1 MNTRF
6 LLLELRRA
14 VRNGRYLIFT
24 VVLPT
29 VMMLL
34 FVNLYG
40 GAGEKFPNG
49 LPVVTSLMMNMALF
63 GVMSG
68 PLATGAR
75 IAVERGSGW
84 QRQLRL
90 TPLSSTGYVLTKG
103 ALGMLVALPAILL
116 VSLVGAVVEGVR
128 LEPGQWAAVLLT
140 LWLGA
145 VPFVLIGIVIGLL
158 ASPDGMQAITAASS
172 MLFGLLGGIWI
183 PADVAPGWLRTVM
196 EVLPT
201 YWVKQLAQAPVV
213 PVDDVGRALLV
224 VGAWV
229 LVLGFVAARRFR
241 TGRS

>member
-6 LLLELRRA
+6 LMLELLRA

-40 GAGEKFPNG
+40 GQGETFPNG

-103 ALGMLVALPAILL
+103 ALGMLVALPAVLL

-128 LEPGQWAAVLLT
+128 LEPGQWVAVLLT
-140 LWLGA
+140 LWLAA

-201 YWVKQLAQAPVV
+201 YWVKQLAQAPLV
-213 PVDDVGRALLV
+213 PGTEVGRALLV

-241 TGRS
+241 AGRA